1 MATRKQYRDQLE
13 DKIVG
18 LEDEGYG
25 DFSYEVPE
33 LNTYLELALARLYP
47 AVYKKVAT
55 AVLTPVGYGNNR
67 LGSAAVTL
75 AERVFL
81 VEDAT
86 ESSLVY
92 GWTTRPGK
100 IVGLNVDNNPTVI
113 AYYYD
118 AYTLPANDTE
128 DVGVPAMFSPLV
140 VLGALIEALESR
152 HDTGQRPDPPA
163 GHHETTLV
171 DRLQRRYEAARDD
184 LAMGLPAL
192 VV

>member
-1 MATRKQYRDQLE
+1 VATRKNYRDQLE

-18 LEDEGYG
+18 LADEGYG
-25 DFSYEVPE
+25 DFQYEVPE

-55 AVLTPVGYGNNR
+55 SALAPTSYGNGR
-67 LGSAAVTL
+67 LGSAAVSL

-92 GWTTRPGK
+92 GWTSRPGK
-100 IVGLNVDNNPTVI
+100 IIGLNLDYNPTVV

-118 AYTLPANDTE
+118 AYVLPANDNE
-128 DVGVPAMFSPLV
+128 DAGVPAMFTPLI
-140 VLGALIEALESR
+140 VLGALIEALEAR
-152 HDTGQRPDPPA
+152 HDTGLRPEQTA
-163 GHHETTLV
+163 GHQETSLI
-171 DRLQRRYEAARDD
+171 DRLTRRYEAARED

-192 VV
+192 IV